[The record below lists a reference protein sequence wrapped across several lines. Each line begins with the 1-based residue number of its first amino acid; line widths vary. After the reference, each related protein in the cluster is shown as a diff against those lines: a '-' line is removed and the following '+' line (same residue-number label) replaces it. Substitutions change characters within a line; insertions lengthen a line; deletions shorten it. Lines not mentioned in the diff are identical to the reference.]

1 MSPPSIELIEQ
12 PLQPFRFR
20 YKSEMHGTHGSLM
33 GVGTERT
40 KKTFPTVALRNF
52 NYPTAKAMIRCSLY
66 QVPSETK
73 LIRSPH
79 SHRLIS
85 RHNDVESGDPHDRE
99 VSIDNDYT
107 AV

>member
-1 MSPPSIELIEQ
+1 MPAPYLKILEQ

-40 KKTFPTVALRNF
+40 KKTFPTVALMNF
-52 NYPTAKAMIRCSLY
+52 NFVTKAMIRCSLY

-73 LIRSPH
+73 INRSPH

-85 RHNDVESGDPHDRE
+85 RHNDVETGDPHDRE
-99 VSIDNDYT
+99 VSKENDYT
-107 AV
+107 AM